1 MNIQDL
7 KYTMDPNDL
16 ADKMTQA
23 ANLMAMLSSPVRL
36 QILCNLLMEE
46 KSVQALVDLSGLSQP
61 AISHHLKI
69 LREADLVQT
78 RRDQQTIY
86 NGLKGPEVA
95 AILQTLH
102 SIYCSP
108 NSPPSQGAPLS
119 VLAQQ

>member
-1 MNIQDL
+1 MNIKEI

-16 ADKMTQA
+16 ADKMSQA
-23 ANLMAMLSSPVRL
+23 ANLMSMLASPVRL
-36 QILCNLLMEE
+36 QILCNLLIGE

-78 RRDQQTIY
+78 RREQQTIY
-86 NGLKGPEVA
+86 NGLKGPEVE

-102 SIYCSP
+102 AIYCRP
-108 NSPPSQGAPLS
+108 NSLSSQDVP
-119 VLAQQ
+119 Q

>member
-36 QILCNLLMEE
+36 QILCNLLMGE

-61 AISHHLKI
+61 AMSHHLKK
-69 LREADLVQT
+69 LRDSNLIMT
-78 RRDQQTIY
+78 RRDKQTIFY
-86 NGLKGPEVA
+86 ALRGERVACVLEVLHRLYCNDL
-95 AILQTLH
+95 IL
-102 SIYCSP
+102 
-108 NSPPSQGAPLS
+108 
-119 VLAQQ
+119 

>member
-36 QILCNLLMEE
+36 QILCNLLMGE

-108 NSPPSQGAPLS
+108 NSPPSQARH
-119 VLAQQ
+119 LAS

>member
-7 KYTMDPNDL
+7 KYKLNSNDL
-16 ADKMTQA
+16 IEKIAQA

-36 QILCNLLMEE
+36 QLLCNLLMGE

-61 AISHHLKI
+61 AISHHLRI

-78 RRDQQTIY
+78 RREQQTIY
-86 NGLKGPEVA
+86 NALKGPEVA

-102 SIYCSP
+102 DIYC
-108 NSPPSQGAPLS
+108 APKVDPTGLS
-119 VLAQQ
+119 S